1 MKRDSHLLLILIC
14 ILVLPLIQQ
23 CSDGK
28 SSTRKTLE
36 FVSKEANKQFPKMVD
51 EITRIDSTSIT
62 SDSVL
67 QYYYTVTKDVDKESF
82 DTANAR
88 NILIP
93 TATNIIKTNEELKV
107 LKKCKIIFSY
117 LYRDKNGAYLFSYSV
132 TPAMYQ
138 E

>member
-1 MKRDSHLLLILIC
+1 MKKKSNQLLIMIC

-36 FVSKEANKQFPKMVD
+36 FVSKEANKQFPKMID
-51 EITRIDSTSIT
+51 EITRIDSTGIT

-67 QYYYTVTKDVDKESF
+67 QYYYTIMKDVDKESF
-82 DTANAR
+82 DTNNVR

-93 TATNIIKTNEELKV
+93 TATDIIKTKEELKV
-107 LKKCKIIFSY
+107 LKKSKITFSY

-132 TPAMYQ
+132 TPSMYQ
-138 E
+138 